1 LFVLIVDFLVEQNQ
15 DKANKK
21 KLSKTQTKAFNSLSQ
36 KLKKLLKENEKEVKK
51 VEAKGLPEEWGV
63 YDEDEDD
70 DDDDDFDDDDDDDD
84 VEDKLQDSD
93 DDDFQG
99 MYITMVYVYGN

>member
-1 LFVLIVDFLVEQNQ
+1 MYKRQ
-15 DKANKK
+15 
-21 KLSKTQTKAFNSLSQ
+21 
-36 KLKKLLKENEKEVKK
+36 
-51 VEAKGLPEEWGV
+51 
-63 YDEDEDD
+63 EDEDD

-99 MYITMVYVYGN
+99 MLYRWFMCIGNKNCNDDVCRVSRGENTQEQMDDER